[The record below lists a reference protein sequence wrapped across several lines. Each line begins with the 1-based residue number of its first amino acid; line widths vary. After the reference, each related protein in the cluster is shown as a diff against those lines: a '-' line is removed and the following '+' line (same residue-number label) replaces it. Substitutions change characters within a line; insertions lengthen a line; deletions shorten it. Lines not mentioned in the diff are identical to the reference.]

1 MKKTLSRW
9 LLGNVAQKYT
19 TNAPYNAIIEEL
31 TNTVKS
37 NSFSVLVTH
46 NLRETYVK
54 KNLDIPD
61 DFEYRIVQICNA
73 PKSHKALNELSFD
86 MGIMMPKS
94 IIVARENGLTTLR
107 FMKMKPWMVSFMFP
121 ELDIVPMSKKVSVIM
136 EKIVTETIE
145 KAEMNIKTYS

>member
-1 MKKTLSRW
+1 MKKLLSKW
-9 LLGNVAQKYT
+9 LIGDVAQKYT
-19 TNAPYNAIIEEL
+19 TSAPYNTVIEEL
-31 TNTVKS
+31 TNTVKN

-73 PKSHKALNELSFD
+73 PKSHKALSQLSFD

-94 IIVARENGLTTLR
+94 IIVARENGQTSLR

-121 ELDIVPMSKKVSVIM
+121 ELDIVPLSKKVSMIM

-145 KAEMNIKTYS
+145 KAEQRSK